1 MPIDPQVDS
10 QVGRAI
16 AGDTGR
22 QANPADTTHP
32 TDIAQTAD
40 STDTA
45 RTANPASTTASG
57 TAATDHRE
65 HLIRTMLKMDGIP
78 SGTQL
83 IIHEGLASARERWAD
98 ALAHGV
104 AYGFQTFEW
113 ADAWQR
119 TIGQAEGVRALVA
132 DLRDSAGRTV
142 MLWPLAI
149 HREGRLRVLRF
160 LGGVVTDYNAPII
173 DPQFVQHLAP
183 GAIDRLWEAVLKAL
197 PRVDLVWLR
206 RMPAVI
212 EGVVNPM
219 TQLAQS
225 RHTENAYAAT
235 LPDTAEAFKA
245 SRSPKHFADARRQL
259 RRLNEIAPVV
269 MIERAS
275 GDQAAELTAVM
286 AVQKSR
292 RWHESNGRDLFAEPG
307 YLEFYQSLAAGP
319 QAWSDTAVCGLQ
331 VGQTT
336 VATHWGIIFRGRHYW
351 LMPGYEAGEWG
362 KFSSGRLLMQH
373 MIDWSIAQGL
383 TVFDLTVGD
392 EDYKKAWADHTLDL
406 HEWVSPRTPA
416 GWVPVLKRRARDWA
430 RTQPAL
436 VNLVRRLRRA
446 P

>member
-1 MPIDPQVDS
+1 MPIDPEVNS
-10 QVGRAI
+10 QPGQA
-16 AGDTGR
+16 AAKDTG
-22 QANPADTTHP
+22 ATVSPSDAV
-32 TDIAQTAD
+32 TAH
-40 STDTA
+40 
-45 RTANPASTTASG
+45 
-57 TAATDHRE
+57 AAAPDKGAHIKRMILT
-65 HLIRTMLKMDGIP
+65 IDGIP

-83 IIHEGLASARERWAD
+83 IIHEGLSSAREAWAD

-104 AYGFQTFEW
+104 AYGFQAFEW

-132 DLRDSAGRTV
+132 ELRDAGGRTV

-160 LGGVVTDYNAPII
+160 LGGVVTDYNAPIM
-173 DPQFVQHLAP
+173 DPMFVQQFAA
-183 GAIDRLWEAVLKAL
+183 GAIDRLWDAVLRAL

-206 RMPAVI
+206 RMPALI

-269 MIERAS
+269 MVERAL
-275 GDQAAELTAVM
+275 GDQAKELTAVM

-307 YLEFYQSLAAGP
+307 YLDFYQSLAAGP
-319 QAWSDTAVCGLQ
+319 LAWSDTAVCGLQ

-436 VNLVRRLRRA
+436 VKLVRRLRRA